1 MAVSNPEDAHHPA
14 GALRVPR
21 AQDRLHRGG
30 ARFRYLGHGS
40 CALRCIPLFVALAI
54 AVGGDQAAGASRSET
69 SRVASMVLPLEEMP
83 PGFVQTVSRSWTPR
97 ELSRQGTWTL
107 KQLRQWGY
115 IVGYE
120 AEFTHDL
127 TGPSPMQISSDAGAY
142 RTAAGARRSLRANAA
157 ASRRGLWRPL
167 ELTTKIGDE
176 ALLST
181 LVTTLRGGIARV
193 FFLVWRHG
201 RYKGS
206 ITLSGA
212 EGQVVVS
219 TAVSLAKT
227 QELRMRRALE

>member
-1 MAVSNPEDAHHPA
+1 
-14 GALRVPR
+14 
-21 AQDRLHRGG
+21 
-30 ARFRYLGHGS
+30 
-40 CALRCIPLFVALAI
+40 
-54 AVGGDQAAGASRSET
+54 
-69 SRVASMVLPLEEMP
+69 MVLPLKELP

-107 KQLRQWGY
+107 KQLRHWGY

-120 AEFTHDL
+120 AEFTRDL

-142 RTAAGARRSLRANAA
+142 RTVAGARRSLRENAS

-167 ELTTKIGDE
+167 ELSTKIGDQ
-176 ALLST
+176 AVLST

-193 FFLVWRHG
+193 FFLVWRQG

-206 ITLSGA
+206 ITLSGV
-212 EGQVVVS
+212 EGQVMVS

-227 QELRMRRALE
+227 QERRMRRALD